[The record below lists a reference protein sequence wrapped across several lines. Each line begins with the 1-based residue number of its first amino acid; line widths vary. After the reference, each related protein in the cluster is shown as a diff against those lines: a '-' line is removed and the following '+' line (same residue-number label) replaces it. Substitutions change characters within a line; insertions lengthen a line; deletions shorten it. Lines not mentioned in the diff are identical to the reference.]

1 MQYYLK
7 VLVVFLIILVKLVEI
22 LRQLL
27 GAPELVHMNVRVGG
41 RVPGVVLRSGAHH
54 YRQHIVSE
62 EEKFVKICK
71 FVSHQDSP
79 EAVDKEFLRDVVST
93 V

>member
-1 MQYYLK
+1 MQHYLE
-7 VLVVFLIILVKLVEI
+7 VLVVFLIVLVKLVEI

-27 GAPELVHMNVRVGG
+27 RSLELVHMDVGVGG
-41 RVPGVVLRSGAHH
+41 RVPCIVLGSGTHH
-54 YRQHIVSE
+54 YRQYIVSE
-62 EEKFVKICK
+62 EDEFVKICK